1 MTVWSPGSKTLM
13 RPVRCGLRY
22 AICGMLLGLAAETG
36 AQAQSI
42 SCPLS
47 EQQPMLVLQ
56 MFFGLS
62 VPNRG
67 PVTSREWSAF
77 LRQSVTPRFPDGFT
91 VYDAYGQWLDQKRH
105 SIAREGTKVIVIAT
119 ADTPELRTKVA
130 EVSENYRRLF
140 HQQSVG
146 IITTAGCGA
155 F

>member
-1 MTVWSPGSKTLM
+1 
-13 RPVRCGLRY
+13 
-22 AICGMLLGLAAETG
+22 MLLF
-36 AQAQSI
+36 
-42 SCPLS
+42 
-47 EQQPMLVLQ
+47 Q
-56 MFFGLS
+56 MFFGRS

-67 PVTSREWSAF
+67 PVTSREWNAF

-91 VYDAYGQWLDQKRH
+91 VYDAYGQWLNPKRNAV
-105 SIAREGTKVIVIAT
+105 IRESTKVIVIAA
-119 ADTPELRTKVA
+119 ADTPEVRAKVA